1 MKELLILLIL
11 TSLSYEQTFL
21 KKSRR
26 SKHGEDCVSDLAC
39 EERLICNNYRCMTK
53 FEKRNSKSLG
63 LYETNICS
71 PKKQCAS
78 TKKCVKHRCV
88 DPSLPV
94 PPERVGSVNDSHVH
108 LLFGGSIYLT
118 QKPYLS
124 GLKSDNT
131 FNYDHLFTH
140 ISKYI
145 KNADLSIVEQAT
157 PFHIEPE
164 GKKFIKNSKNTPKEL
179 GDAIAK
185 AGFNVVLHGSYSA
198 YSHKDAGVI
207 NTLRFWK
214 GKHPDVHVLGMSSS
228 LEESEKDCFIYTHE
242 GIKIGI
248 INFSSAVGTTIPAK
262 NKYMVNVINY
272 KKVGSI
278 IEKLKEQTDFVIVC
292 MDWGKKTSTV
302 PIKSQLS
309 IAKVLTNYGVDII
322 VGYRST
328 SIHPIT
334 YLKSRNGNRSLVFWS
349 LGTLVG
355 DTEQKFSNLGA
366 LANIVV
372 SKGNGKAYISSYN
385 LIPIVNH
392 KAKSTEYSVYKLSE
406 YSEFL
411 GQEVSK
417 KFSMKNLKEHCQK
430 LTGAFAY
437 CG

>member
-1 MKELLILLIL
+1 MKKLLILLML
-11 TSLSYEQTFL
+11 VSLSYEQTFL

-39 EERLICNNYRCMTK
+39 EEGLICNLYRCMTK
-53 FEKRNSKSLG
+53 FEKKNAKTLG
-63 LYETNICS
+63 LYDSNICS
-71 PKKQCAS
+71 PKKQCPS
-78 TKKCVKHRCV
+78 TKKCVNHRCV
-88 DPSLPV
+88 DASLPV
-94 PPERVGSVNDSHVH
+94 PSAPNHSFNDTHVH
-108 LLFGGSIYLT
+108 LLFGGSINLN

-157 PFHIEPE
+157 PFYIEPE
-164 GKKFIKNSKNTPKEL
+164 GSKFKKDSKNTPKEL

-214 GKHPDVHVLGMSSS
+214 GKHPEVHVLGISSS
-228 LEESEKDCFIYTHE
+228 LEESEKDYFIYTHE

-248 INFSSAVGTTIPAK
+248 INFSSAVGTTIPA
-262 NKYMVNVINY
+262 NKKFMVNVLNF

-278 IEKLKEQTDFVIVC
+278 IENLKKQTDFVIVC
-292 MDWGKKTSTV
+292 MDWGKKDSTL
-302 PIKSQLS
+302 PLKSQVFM
-309 IAKVLTNYGVDII
+309 AKVLTNYGVDII
-322 VGYRST
+322 VGNRPY
-328 SIHPIT
+328 SILPVT
-334 YLKSRNGNRSLVFWS
+334 YLKSRNGNCSLVFWS
-349 LGTLVG
+349 LGTFIG
-355 DTEQKFSNLGA
+355 DTENKFSNLGA
-366 LANIVV
+366 LANIVI
-372 SKGNGKAYISSYN
+372 SKGKDKAYISSYN

-392 KAKSTEYSVYKLSE
+392 KAKSNEYSVYKLSD

-417 KFSMKNLKEHCQK
+417 KFSMKKLKEHCKK

-437 CG
+437 C